1 MKEKNAISGNEKC
14 AGMGE
19 LLSNRLI
26 SLNFYCYFFKE
37 IEKRN
42 AKATV
47 RRPSEAEDTLARMP
61 TPGVCKPCS
70 SSSPAVR
77 CPLRFC
83 PQEVPA
89 GDDGVGRRCWG
100 FVPLR
105 VWKLLAV
112 AGHGRE
118 GTAGSS
124 GPSRSRTSS
133 CSTSPG
139 PSGTP
144 RWLQA

>member
-47 RRPSEAEDTLARMP
+47 RRPSEADADAGSLQTTLLQLPCRQVSSEILPAGGAGWRRRGREEVL
-61 TPGVCKPCS
+61 GVCAS
-70 SSSPAVR
+70 EGVEA
-77 CPLRFC
+77 
-83 PQEVPA
+83 A
-89 GDDGVGRRCWG
+89 GCRWSWTR
-100 FVPLR
+100 
-105 VWKLLAV
+105 
-112 AGHGRE
+112 GHCR
-118 GTAGSS
+118 
-124 GPSRSRTSS
+124 
-133 CSTSPG
+133 
-139 PSGTP
+139 
-144 RWLQA
+144 LQWPKQK

>member
-61 TPGVCKPCS
+61 TPGVCKPR
-70 SSSPAVR
+70 SPAPCRQVSSEI
-77 CPLRFC
+77 L
-83 PQEVPA
+83 PA
-89 GDDGVGRRCWG
+89 GGAGWRRRGRGEVLGVCASEG
-100 FVPLR
+100 VE
-105 VWKLLAV
+105 A
-112 AGHGRE
+112 AG
-118 GTAGSS
+118 
-124 GPSRSRTSS
+124 
-133 CSTSPG
+133 C
-139 PSGTP
+139 
-144 RWLQA
+144 RWSWTRGHCRLQWPKQK

>member
-1 MKEKNAISGNEKC
+1 MKKKNAISGNEKC

-61 TPGVCKPCS
+61 TPGVCKPR
-70 SSSPAVR
+70 SPAPRRQVSSEI
-77 CPLRFC
+77 L
-83 PQEVPA
+83 PA
-89 GDDGVGRRCWG
+89 GGAGWRRRGGGRCWG